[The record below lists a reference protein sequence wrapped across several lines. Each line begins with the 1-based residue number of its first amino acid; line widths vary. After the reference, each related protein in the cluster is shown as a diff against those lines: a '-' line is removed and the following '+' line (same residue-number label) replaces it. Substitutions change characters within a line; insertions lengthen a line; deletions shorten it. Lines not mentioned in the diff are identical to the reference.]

1 MDPRRDYTVINVQ
14 EVDANPG
21 DEYRAIEHHENR
33 TSSLHVSGTYED
45 WIRPGYAVANVQR
58 WRIAILLTSPRVSA
72 GEQVRGPQRLQLRH
86 PPMIYETYTWTL
98 VGKCT
103 IQGYSECSGWGI
115 VLKQQ
120 LMAWSGECDSV
131 AS

>member
-45 WIRPGYAVANVQR
+45 WIRPG
-58 WRIAILLTSPRVSA
+58 
-72 GEQVRGPQRLQLRH
+72 VRSSKRAEMADRNF
-86 PPMIYETYTWTL
+86 TYFAA
-98 VGKCT
+98 C
-103 IQGYSECSGWGI
+103 
-115 VLKQQ
+115 
-120 LMAWSGECDSV
+120 
-131 AS
+131 